1 MVWELVGR
9 MNSIGSEVAELRHW
23 VCARVC
29 SPYSDEFYQN
39 KTKSTNQTKIPF
51 SCKVPMLLLL
61 RNPVVH
67 YLCYVDATLG
77 CCLSSH
83 GSLSACPGLTPVFSA
98 ESAGVTEG
106 QVQAHPPTPPLPAKA
121 GGWPRPQH
129 SRLACTSATRK
140 VHLGI
145 GLLKL

>member
-1 MVWELVGR
+1 MIGR
-9 MNSIGSEVAELRHW
+9 MNSIGSKVAELRCW

-39 KTKSTNQTKIPF
+39 KTKSTNQTKTPF
-51 SCKVPMLLLL
+51 SCKVFMLLLL

-83 GSLSACPGLTPVFSA
+83 GLLSACPGLAPVFSA
-98 ESAGVTEG
+98 ESTGVTEG
-106 QVQAHPPTPPLPAKA
+106 QVQAHPPYLLFQLRQEDGHGPSIQD
-121 GGWPRPQH
+121 WPVLVPQEKC
-129 SRLACTSATRK
+129 SWG
-140 VHLGI
+140 LGC
-145 GLLKL
+145 